1 MIQTLRL
8 AFKLFKSEFK
18 YGELS
23 LLFLSLVIATGSL
36 SSVGFLIQRIDGS
49 MSSHADQLN
58 GAELILKSSAA
69 VPQSWLDKAAGLKL
83 EQARMQAFPSM
94 LVVNDEF
101 KLAQIKAVSDNFP
114 LQGELRVRQ
123 ETIAESDTLTKAPTK
138 APPKGEIWLDK
149 RLALFF
155 NIAQHFNVGKL
166 SFQQKEEAK
175 NIPHSL
181 IELGESKFH
190 ASGILE
196 RVPGQ
201 SSSFFS
207 IAPGAMINLSDLAL
221 TATIQPGSRVD
232 YLYFFSGSAVSS
244 PQSLQDF
251 QRWLKPKLQPGQS
264 LRSGVEDLKAVNASL
279 QKAGDFLS
287 LAAILTV
294 LLSAIAIAINSHRYG
309 QKQYKN
315 SAIMLC
321 LGCSEKRIMRIEL
334 YKLFALGLAGS
345 FIGIVTGYFVYLG
358 LLSVIDDVLP
368 VVALGNSAD
377 FYLMPVWVGL
387 TCGLFLLLSISMA
400 NLTRLKNISPMGLI
414 RQSFLYE
421 KSSYKKNFLE
431 NISRRLF
438 YLISFIG
445 LLLISI
451 WYTDNSEITLLF
463 YLALSIST
471 LVLYFVAQFLLG
483 RILQAGRYF
492 QLINRLTLLNLERHK
507 QAVLLQITTFSLIF
521 SLLIIIFLVRTE
533 LLDNWQ
539 QQFPEQT
546 PNHFVINVQSY
557 ERLKFENYLKQQA
570 IKTQGLY
577 PMVRGRLTYLN
588 KLPINEVIPETAREH
603 NALHREL
610 NLSFSKNEMF
620 KKSDAKTAQIS
631 IESSLAKVLNIKPGD
646 LLGFQVGSRK
656 IEGVVSQ
663 LRKVN
668 WDSFQPN
675 FYIIFSPGL
684 IEQYPMTWI
693 SSFYLAGEDKFKLN
707 QIMKQF
713 PGITIIEVDE
723 ILKEIQFIIE
733 RVSDAIELIFLFIII
748 AGALILS
755 SSLSSTLASR
765 MYENAVIRT
774 LGASARQL
782 RHYLLVE
789 FLVVALLSA
798 FIAVVLA
805 EFAIYILYQQVFQM
819 VYSLHPEVWLGTM
832 VISVI
837 LICTLGMLVVK
848 KIFTQSAHVSLNQF
862 TE

>member
-1 MIQTLRL
+1 MIQTLQL
-8 AFKLFKSEFK
+8 AFKLFKSEFR
-18 YGELS
+18 YGELT
-23 LLFLSLVIATGSL
+23 LLFLSLLIATGSL

-49 MSSHADQLN
+49 MSSHASQLN
-58 GAELILKSSAA
+58 GAQLILESSAA
-69 VPQSWLDKAAGLKL
+69 VPQSWLDKAGSLHL
-83 EQARMQAFPSM
+83 EQAQMRVFPSM

-123 ETIAESDTLTKAPTK
+123 LINVSGAAANITAK

-155 NIAQHFNVGKL
+155 NISPDSSGISLDNKDAKDFPD
-166 SFQQKEEAK
+166 SF
-175 NIPHSL
+175 
-181 IELGESKFH
+181 IELGESAFQ
-190 ASGILE
+190 ASGLLE

-201 SSSFFS
+201 SSSFFT
-207 IAPGAMINLSDLAL
+207 IAPTAMINLSDLAL

-232 YLYFFSGSAVSS
+232 YLYFFSSSALSS
-244 PQSLQDF
+244 AEDLQTY
-251 QRWLKPKLQPGQS
+251 QQWLKAKLQAGQS

-321 LGCSEKRIMRIEL
+321 LGCSEKRIMLIEL
-334 YKLFALGLAGS
+334 YKLIALGLAGS
-345 FIGIVTGYFVYLG
+345 FIGIVLGYFVYLG
-358 LLSVIDDVLP
+358 LLSLIDDVLAMD
-368 VVALGNSAD
+368 VQDNRAG
-377 FYLMPVWVGL
+377 FYLMPVWVAL

-414 RQSFLYE
+414 RKSFLYE
-421 KSSYKKNFLE
+421 KNSSADMSAKLY
-431 NISRRLF
+431 
-438 YLISFIG
+438 YLMSFAG

-451 WYTDNSEITLLF
+451 WYTENSKITLLF
-463 YLALSIST
+463 YLVLSVSAV
-471 LVLYFVAQFLLG
+471 LLYFTAQFLLG
-483 RILQAGRYF
+483 QIIRTGRYY
-492 QLINRLTLLNLERHK
+492 QLINRLSLLNLARHK
-507 QAVLLQITTFSLIF
+507 RAVLLQITTFSLIF

-539 QQFPEQT
+539 RQFPEQT

-557 ERLKFENYLKQQA
+557 ERLQFETYLQQQQ
-570 IKTQGLY
+570 INTQGIY
-577 PMVRGRLTYLN
+577 PMVRGRLTSLN
-588 KLPINEVIPETAREH
+588 KRPINEAISETARAH

-610 NLSFSKNEMF
+610 NLSFSHTEVNKIPE
-620 KKSDAKTAQIS
+620 KAAQIS
-631 IESSLAKVLNIKPGD
+631 IESSLAKALDIKQGD
-646 LLGFQVGSRK
+646 LLGFRVGSRH

-663 LRKVN
+663 FRTVK

-693 SSFYLAGEDKFKLN
+693 SSFYLDAKDKFKLN
-707 QIMKQF
+707 QLMEKF

-723 ILKEIQFIIE
+723 ILKEVQFIIE

-789 FLVVALLSA
+789 FVVVALLSA
-798 FIAVVLA
+798 LIALLLA
-805 EFAIYILYQQVFQM
+805 EFAAYVLYQQVFQM
-819 VYSLHPEVWLGTM
+819 DFSLHPGVWLGIS
-832 VISVI
+832 VISVA
-837 LICTLGMLVVK
+837 LICGLGMLVVN
-848 KIFTQSAHVSLNQF
+848 KIFTQPAHILLNQF